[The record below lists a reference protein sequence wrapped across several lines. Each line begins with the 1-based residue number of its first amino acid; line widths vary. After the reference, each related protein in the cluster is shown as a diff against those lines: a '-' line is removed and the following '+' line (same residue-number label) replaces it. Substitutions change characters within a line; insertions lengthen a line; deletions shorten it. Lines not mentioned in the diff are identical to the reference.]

1 MNKYSI
7 MQISYEETKPYILE
21 IHYAKR
27 MPNVMFAFGLFLYDE
42 LKGVVTFGMPA
53 SPFLCKGICGDKFRK
68 SVLELNRL
76 CLKNNLKNEAS
87 MLVSAAIKM
96 LPKPRII
103 VSYADT
109 NQGHLGYVYQAC
121 NFLFTGTTKPRT
133 DMAAKDGKH
142 SRHHSGDKSNRVNR
156 SAKHRYVMF
165 TGSKRERK
173 VFLESLRY
181 PILPYPKQNLA

>member
-7 MQISYEETKPYILE
+7 MQISYEETKPYILG

-27 MPNVMFAFGLFLYDE
+27 MPNVMFAFGLFLYGE

-53 SPFLCKGICGDKFRK
+53 SPFLCRGICGDEFRK

-142 SRHHSGDKSNRVNR
+142 SRHHSGDKTNRVNR

-165 TGSKRERK
+165 TGSKREKK
-173 VFLESLRY
+173 VLLESLRY
-181 PILPYPKQNLA
+181 PTLPYPKQNLA